1 MRKIL
6 VSLVAVAVMVP
17 LISVFAQQNPPVSK
31 TFKVGADCKI
41 MLEGDK
47 AGALTDLKVGEKVGI
62 AYHEDGTTLIADK
75 IHQLGE
81 PKTGDKP
88 AKPPGGSKNE
98 SEKHARGKITA
109 VDAKAGTITIAVHN
123 KPAPTTAPAN

>member
-6 VSLVAVAVMVP
+6 VSLIAVAVVVP
-17 LISVFAQQNPPVSK
+17 LVAVFAQQNPPVSK

-47 AGALTDLKVGEKVGI
+47 AGALASLKVGDKVGI
-62 AYHEDGTTLIADK
+62 AYHEDGATLVADK

-88 AKPPGGSKNE
+88 AKPPGSAKNE
-98 SEKHARGKITA
+98 GEKHARGKITA
-109 VDAKAGTITIAVHN
+109 VDTTAGTVTIAVHH
-123 KPAPTTAPAN
+123 KPASAPAPAN